1 MINVTLKQ
9 LRSFVAIAREAG
21 FTRAA
26 ARLNV
31 SQSAL
36 TLQIRALEAAIGLR
50 LFDRSSRS
58 VELTAA
64 GRDFQPLAER
74 MLEELDGAL
83 DNLQVLARRE
93 RGSVTLVAGAAV
105 IQLAVTPALAELSR
119 THPGVSMR
127 ILENVGEEVAR
138 GVATGYADFAIA
150 NFISPTETIAS
161 SLLLKD
167 AIGMLCHAQHPL
179 ARRGNLSWKDLKP
192 YSLATTLSQGKV
204 LRDMIDR
211 NAPILSSLPKPR
223 FETSSISALMSIV
236 EHDLG
241 IALLPRLVAIPA
253 AANRK
258 LVFRPI
264 QAPTM
269 FRELCFITSRRR
281 SLTPA
286 ANLVAR
292 AVLKQLDT
300 AIQAR
305 RVGAAIVTSNLSA
318 FLRKLEV
325 DVAPRAA

>member
-1 MINVTLKQ
+1 
-9 LRSFVAIAREAG
+9 
-21 FTRAA
+21 
-26 ARLNV
+26 
-31 SQSAL
+31 
-36 TLQIRALEAAIGLR
+36 
-50 LFDRSSRS
+50 
-58 VELTAA
+58 
-64 GRDFQPLAER
+64 

-105 IQLAVTPALAELSR
+105 IQLAVTPALAKLSR

-258 LVFRPI
+258 LIFRPI